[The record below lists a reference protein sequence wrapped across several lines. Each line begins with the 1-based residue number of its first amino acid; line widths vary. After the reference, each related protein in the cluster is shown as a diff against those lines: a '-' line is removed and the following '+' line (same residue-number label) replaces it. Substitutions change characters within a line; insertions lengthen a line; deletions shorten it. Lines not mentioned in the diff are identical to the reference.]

1 MSDMNVLG
9 NVLAD
14 MGDNLSKIRASLLT
28 SLDRVSVER
37 DTLIKSVHA
46 HYDNIGE
53 ILMFHVRELERLQG
67 VVPAETEDA
76 VGGYPRFNNDGRD

>member
-53 ILMFHVRELERLQG
+53 ILMFHVREIEKIQG
-67 VVPAETEDA
+67 VEHMPADVDPNHRHYGDNA
-76 VGGYPRFNNDGRD
+76 